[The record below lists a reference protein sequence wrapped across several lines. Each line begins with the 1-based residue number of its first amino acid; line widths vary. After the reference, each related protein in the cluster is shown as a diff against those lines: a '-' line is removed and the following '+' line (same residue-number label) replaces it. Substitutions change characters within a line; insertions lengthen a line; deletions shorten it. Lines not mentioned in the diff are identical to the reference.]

1 MDAQSITTLI
11 SSVGFPIVMCLIL
24 IKYIQQENQ
33 RNDDTITK
41 LTDTINANT
50 KAITELV
57 TLIKDKL
64 GHEQEV

>member
-1 MDAQSITTLI
+1 MDAASITTLI

-24 IKYIQQENQ
+24 IKYMQQENQ

-57 TLIKDKL
+57 TLIKDRL
-64 GHEQEV
+64 GK

>member
-1 MDAQSITTLI
+1 MDAQSITTLV

-24 IKYIQQENQ
+24 IKYIQQENH

-64 GHEQEV
+64 GK

>member
-1 MDAQSITTLI
+1 MDATSITTLI

-24 IKYIQQENQ
+24 IKYMQEENQ

-41 LTDTINANT
+41 LSDTINANT

-64 GHEQEV
+64 GNESEV

>member
-1 MDAQSITTLI
+1 MDVQSITALI

-24 IKYIQQENQ
+24 IKYMHQENQ

-64 GHEQEV
+64 GK

>member
-24 IKYIQQENQ
+24 IKYMQQENQ
-33 RNDDTITK
+33 RNDDTIEK

-64 GHEQEV
+64 GK

>member
-1 MDAQSITTLI
+1 MDAQSITALI

-24 IKYIQQENQ
+24 IKYMQQENQ

-64 GHEQEV
+64 GK

>member
-11 SSVGFPIVMCLIL
+11 SSVGFPIVMCLLL

>member
-1 MDAQSITTLI
+1 MDATSITTLI

-24 IKYIQQENQ
+24 IKYMQQENQ
-33 RNDDTITK
+33 RNDDTIAK

-64 GHEQEV
+64 GNE

>member
-1 MDAQSITTLI
+1 MDATAITTLI

-24 IKYIQQENQ
+24 IKYLQQENQ

-41 LTDTINANT
+41 LTDTISANT

-64 GHEQEV
+64 GDE

>member
-1 MDAQSITTLI
+1 MDAQSITALI

-24 IKYIQQENQ
+24 IKYVQQENQ

-64 GHEQEV
+64 GK

>member
-1 MDAQSITTLI
+1 MDTQSITALI

-24 IKYIQQENQ
+24 IKYMQQENQ
-33 RNDDTITK
+33 RNDDTITN
-41 LTDTINANT
+41 LRDTINANT

-64 GHEQEV
+64 GK

>member
-1 MDAQSITTLI
+1 MDAASITTLI

-24 IKYIQQENQ
+24 IKYMQQENQ
-33 RNDDTITK
+33 RNDDTITR

-57 TLIKDKL
+57 TLIKDHL
-64 GHEQEV
+64 GK

>member
-1 MDAQSITTLI
+1 MDAQSITTFI

-24 IKYIQQENQ
+24 IKYTQQENQ

-64 GHEQEV
+64 GK

>member
-1 MDAQSITTLI
+1 MDATSITTLI

-24 IKYIQQENQ
+24 IKYMQQENQ

-64 GHEQEV
+64 GNE